1 MYYEGVLNE
10 ETDMVVHV
18 CHEETNVSPD
28 LELS

>member
-1 MYYEGVLNE
+1 LNE